1 MTAELRI
8 VIADDHEVLRRGLRA
23 VLEAQTGWKVV
34 GEAANGREAVA
45 MVERLAPEVV
55 VLDISM
61 PEMNG
66 LEATREILRKSP
78 GTEILIMTLHESEE
92 LVREVLEAG
101 ARGYLLKSD
110 AAQDL
115 VRAVDAVR
123 SHATFFT
130 SKVASMVVQ
139 GYVSSA
145 AAVGRV
151 TDSPATLT
159 PRERQVAQ
167 LLAEGK
173 SNKDVANALGIS
185 VKTAEAHRANI
196 MHKLGMESLS
206 DLVRWAVRNHI
217 TEA

>member
-1 MTAELRI
+1 VTGELSI
-8 VIADDHEVLRRGLRA
+8 VIADDHEVLRHGLRA
-23 VLEAQTGWKVV
+23 VLEAHSGWKVA
-34 GEAANGREAVA
+34 GEAANGREAVE
-45 MVERLAPEVV
+45 MVARLTPDVV

-66 LEATREILRKSP
+66 LEATREILSQ
-78 GTEILIMTLHESEE
+78 ILIMTLHESEE
-92 LVREVLEAG
+92 LVREVLAAG

-115 VRAVDAVR
+115 VRAVDAVGN
-123 SHATFFT
+123 HATFFT
-130 SKVASMVVQ
+130 SKVAAIVVQ
-139 GYVSSA
+139 GYISGAGAGRAADSA
-145 AAVGRV
+145 P
-151 TDSPATLT
+151 TLSTLT
-159 PRERQVAQ
+159 PRERQVAR

-173 SNKDVANALGIS
+173 SNKDVATALGIS

-196 MHKLGMESLS
+196 MHKLGLESLS

>member
-1 MTAELRI
+1 MTEDLRI
-8 VIADDHEVLRRGLRA
+8 VIADDHEVLRHGLRA
-23 VLEAQTGWKVV
+23 VLEARSGWKVV
-34 GEAANGREAVA
+34 GEGVNGREAAELVA
-45 MVERLAPEVV
+45 RLTPDVV

-78 GTEILIMTLHESEE
+78 GTQILIMTLHESEE
-92 LVREVLEAG
+92 LVREVLAAG

-123 SHATFFT
+123 NHATFFT

-139 GYVSSA
+139 GYVVA
-145 AAVGRV
+145 AAARPAVLA
-151 TDSPATLT
+151 ATLT
-159 PRERQVAQ
+159 SRERQVAQ

-173 SNKDVANALGIS
+173 SNKDVANALAIS
-185 VKTAEAHRANI
+185 VKTAEAHRANL
-196 MHKLGMESLS
+196 MHKLGLESLS
-206 DLVRWAVRNHI
+206 DLVRWALRNHI
-217 TEA
+217 TEV